1 MPGLFIVAGVEASP
15 LPIHDS
21 FGAATII
28 RRRQVCKGRNSNNRL
43 NETLKPRVRNA
54 LRQACEDDRAALA
67 QHLGCDEDELR
78 HKRRPQRKSRARPE
92 LQPVS
97 EASAGGLPEGL
108 VAIPEIDVRA
118 AAGAGAIHDGL
129 EETKEVWYFPAP
141 LVRHEFR
148 ARPSDLRVI
157 TIDGDSMEPLLGSG
171 DRIMVDTSQ
180 RVPVPP
186 GIFVIWDGLGLV
198 AKRVEHEPNSEPPK
212 VIIKSVNSDYE
223 TYERHAEEVHVVGR
237 VVWAARRL

>member
-1 MPGLFIVAGVEASP
+1 MDLDPVRLKVLKLIEKNETDLKNAS
-15 LPIHDS
+15 LAI
-21 FGAATII
+21 
-28 RRRQVCKGRNSNNRL
+28 GRNAAYLHQFVYRGTPKVLS
-43 NETLKPRVRNA
+43 
-54 LRQACEDDRAALA
+54 EDDRAALA

-78 HKRRPQRKSRARPE
+78 HKRRPRRKPRAKPA
-92 LQPVS
+92 LQPVR

-108 VAIPEIDVRA
+108 VAIPEVDVRA

-148 ARPSDLRVI
+148 ARADDLRVI

-171 DRIMVDTSQ
+171 DRIMVDLSQ

-186 GIFVIWDGLGLV
+186 GIFVIWDGMGLV

-212 VIIKSVNSDYE
+212 VIIKSVNPDYE
-223 TYERHAEEVHVVGR
+223 TYERDAEEVYVVGR
-237 VVWAARRL
+237 VVWAARQL